1 MRRCIWEVRSGEG
14 EVSNKVTGVGGDVIS
29 RVGRW
34 KCVRVIPGLV
44 WVRTLENYKRE

>member
-1 MRRCIWEVRSGEG
+1 MRSGKG
-14 EVSNKVTGVGGDVIS
+14 DVSNKGTGVGGDVIS

-34 KCVRVIPGLV
+34 TCVRVIPGHV